1 MKTILIKFKD
11 NIDEFQNDNSSESNS
26 SNKKERSKERTIKE
40 VIELIQKWRNYHSHP
55 PDGKKKNLQEA
66 AKFVGVSKKS
76 LDDYYYQLR
85 IGEKH

>member
-40 VIELIQKWRNYHSHP
+40 VIELIQKWRNYHSNP
-55 PDGKKKNLQEA
+55 PDGKKKNL
-66 AKFVGVSKKS
+66 
-76 LDDYYYQLR
+76 
-85 IGEKH
+85 